1 MAENIKSPATPATS
15 ITHDDNDSNWED
27 QNTSDDNRLKID
39 EPKKKKVRRKRSSHG
54 KIHVPDDILK
64 ECSHILDNT
73 LDNKARSLNLSAT
86 HVKMVLKSVI
96 QSPELLG
103 NGCFIVLHSFVK
115 TYQIPCSFSHVTK
128 RRRCYF

>member
-39 EPKKKKVRRKRSSHG
+39 EPKKKKVRRKRSSHS

-64 ECSHILDNT
+64 ECSHMLDNT

-103 NGCFIVLHSFVK
+103 FGLLMFYNTIHSFLK
-115 TYQIPCSFSHVTK
+115 GLSFSHVTK